1 MSDPSH
7 RARAPR
13 GTLTRERIVDA
24 TLHLID
30 GGGVEAVSMPKLAR
44 RLGVGVMSLYTHVD
58 SRDDLLDAVAQRVLG
73 SLPAPRGEDWRER
86 LTCHFG
92 DLRAALTR
100 HPGLGNVLSEKNV
113 AVAAVFVLLE
123 QRLSDL
129 TASGVEDE
137 EAVRLYYDLLAYT
150 LGFVAWELP
159 RARTLTRRE
168 YSRRW
173 RSAVEVLDAGEYPT
187 VRRLVGVLTTVASD
201 QQFEDGLRR
210 IIGSSA

>member
-1 MSDPSH
+1 M
-7 RARAPR
+7 
-13 GTLTRERIVDA
+13 TT
-24 TLHLID
+24 
-30 GGGVEAVSMPKLAR
+30 GVV
-44 RLGVGVMSLYTHVD
+44 
-58 SRDDLLDAVAQRVLG
+58 
-73 SLPAPRGEDWRER
+73 
-86 LTCHFG
+86 
-92 DLRAALTR
+92 
-100 HPGLGNVLSEKNV
+100 SEKNV

-159 RARTLTRRE
+159 RARALTRRE